1 MLPFALIDT
10 HLHLWDPG
18 YLRYSWLDNIPL
30 LNKPYLLEDYNRH
43 CDGVQVEKMVFLQC
57 EVDPPYYQQEA
68 AWITSLAAQDSRIAG
83 MVPWAPLEKGD
94 AVRPELETLLAA
106 NPLVKGIRRI
116 IQFEPDLDFCL
127 RPDFVRGV
135 QLLADYGL
143 SFDICIS
150 HIQLANTIKLVAEC
164 PNVPFILDHIGK
176 PDIKGGVLEPWQT
189 ELRTLA
195 AFPNVWCKMSGLV
208 TEADHQAWTGAD
220 LQPYIDHVLDCFGF
234 ERVLFGGDWPVAYQ
248 ATLYPRWVETLQAAV
263 SGCSTGE
270 LRQLFRDNAVAF
282 YRL

>member
-18 YLRYSWLDNIPL
+18 YLRYSWLDNNAL
-30 LNKPYLLEDYNRH
+30 LNKPYLIDDYNRH

-68 AWITSLAAQDSRIAG
+68 AWITSLAAQDPRIAG

-94 AVRPELETLLAA
+94 AVRPELEALLAA
-106 NPLVKGIRRI
+106 NPLTKGIRRI
-116 IQFEPDLDFCL
+116 IQFEPELDFCL

-150 HIQLANTIKLVAEC
+150 HIQLANTIKLVAQC
-164 PNVPFILDHIGK
+164 PNVQFILDHIGK
-176 PDIKGGVLEPWQT
+176 PDIKGGVLEPWQA

-208 TEADHQAWTGAD
+208 TEADHQAWTPVD

-234 ERVLFGGDWPVAYQ
+234 DRVMFGGDWPVAYQ

-263 SGCSTGE
+263 SGCSAQE